1 MEKLEKVCKGLAL
14 CSAGT
19 CVGSNCPYYHDVL
32 KELKEVDCNTELAID
47 ALSMIRQ
54 QQDRIEELEEAQ
66 RVMVYQDCLRPE
78 WISVKDILPERPE
91 NWPHCEIKRCY
102 FLVALESGCVKSLGF
117 DFADMRWHTTG
128 SPVTHWMPLPEPPK
142 EGSTDETHT

>member
-1 MEKLEKVCKGLAL
+1 MINKILDDLIQEAMEHPFWKAASALRCAKKELLEK
-14 CSAGT
+14 
-19 CVGSNCPYYHDVL
+19 
-32 KELKEVDCNTELAID
+32 ID
-47 ALSMIRQ
+47 FCGKW
-54 QQDRIEELEEAQ
+54 
-66 RVMVYQDCLRPE
+66 V
-78 WISVKDILPERPE
+78 SVKDRLPERPE

-142 EGSTDETHT
+142 EGKHDG